1 MKEKFQQFG
10 KAMLVPISL
19 IALSGLCLGL
29 GGALT
34 SKMTMSAIGVN
45 WDWYSKSFIY
55 NFFLV
60 FKGLGLVAIGNLGP
74 LYAIGCAFSLAKK
87 EKGWAAFS
95 AIVAYLAMLMTMEL
109 LLSSKGVTYELTRI
123 PKLVESGLSTLE
135 ASKIAGLYTKNL
147 GFFGYNTGVFGGIA
161 VGLLVAWITSKFYN
175 VKLPVALSFFAG
187 TRTVPILSLIAGSF
201 LGLGFYIGWPTI
213 GSIFTNVAQFV
224 HSTGYIGTFVYRF
237 LEECLVPFGMH
248 PLISTPMR
256 WTELGGSA
264 MVDGVK
270 VVGNSAIQ
278 LAQLASPSSEKLL
291 VRAFMGGLGIIDY
304 AIYPAIATA
313 MYVCAKA
320 ENRKKVLGLLI
331 PTIVSTVFFGVTEPI
346 LFTFLFVAPWLYF
359 GVYALLA
366 AVGEVLCELM
376 QVSVFQGNIKDLI
389 PFLLRP
395 EKLNLWPYLILL
407 PAFFIVTFFI
417 VKTLII
423 KLDIKTPGRGD
434 KESEEDIR
442 LMSKAE
448 YNSKMAGRSSDN
460 QDVKLAKSIVAT
472 LGGKDNIEDVDNC
485 ISRLRIVLKD
495 KKKMAPDVVFTKEL
509 QAMGVIHMGEK
520 GIQIIYGPAVA
531 GIAAD
536 VRDALDYK

>member
-34 SKMTMSAIGVN
+34 SKLTMTSFGVN
-45 WDWYSKSFIY
+45 WDWYSKSILFTL
-55 NFFLV
+55 FLV
-60 FKGLGLVAIGNLGP
+60 IKGLGGVAIGNLGP
-74 LYAIGCAFSLAKK
+74 LYAVGCAFSLAKK

-95 AIVAYLAMLMTMEL
+95 AVVCYFAMLNTMQIL
-109 LLSSKGVTYELTRI
+109 LGARGLTYEGTRVPQLI
-123 PKLVESGLSTLE
+123 ESGLTAIE

-147 GFFGYNTGVFGGIA
+147 GFFVYNTGVFGGIA
-161 VGLLVAWITSKFYN
+161 VGCVVAWVTSKFYN

-187 TRTVPILSLIAGSF
+187 TRTVPIISLVFGSL
-201 LGLGFYIGWPTI
+201 LGISFYMFWPTI
-213 GSIFTNVAQFV
+213 GSIFTNVSAFV
-224 HSTGYIGTFVYRF
+224 YSSGLVGTFVYRF
-237 LEECLVPFGMH
+237 FEECLVPFGMH

-264 MVDGVK
+264 VVDGVR

-278 LAQLASPSSEKLL
+278 LAQLASPEPGKIL

-304 AIYPAIATA
+304 AIYPAIALA
-313 MYVCAKA
+313 MYKTAKK

-331 PTIVSTVFFGVTEPI
+331 PTIISTVFFGVTEPI

-359 GVYALLA
+359 GVYAFLA
-366 AVGEVLCELM
+366 ATGEVLSELM
-376 QVSVFQGNIKDLI
+376 KVSVFQGNIKDLI

-407 PAFFIVTFFI
+407 PAFFVVTYFLF
-417 VKTLII
+417 KFLIE
-423 KLDIKTPGRGD
+423 KFDVKTPGRGD
-434 KESEEDIR
+434 SEEEIR
-442 LMSKAE
+442 LVNKAE
-448 YNSKMAGRSSDN
+448 YNAKVASSSNDSEEI
-460 QDVKLAKSIVAT
+460 KLAKSIIAA
-472 LGGKDNIEDVDNC
+472 LGGKENIEDLDNC

-495 KKKMAPDVVFTKEL
+495 KSKIAADEVFTNSL

-536 VRDALDYK
+536 IRDLLGIS